1 MQDFK
6 DKLVAFSKD
15 AVTRAERVTSEEAA
29 KQYLILP
36 FFQFLGYDPLDPD
49 EVVPEVHASF
59 SGKFKNKVDYAICI
73 DREPVIGVEC
83 KKTGELA
90 TADKGEIRGYFNA
103 VSSIKLGILTD
114 GLVYE
119 LYSDTDS
126 ENMMDENPFVQFN
139 LANVAQEQLN
149 DQVTDALWK
158 LRKGTFDPADV
169 GADAKRKI
177 YIAQYIATL
186 NRSFENPSDTFVRA
200 LMDLAGVEGRKTTKL
215 REEHEPMIQESLQ
228 LFLDQKILER
238 VGFASRQDLVKVQQA
253 QSEQPPTPRP
263 ELPDWVALSKYSPP
277 AGTPCPAAIR
287 FWDGSERRLK
297 YWYEVLT
304 LVVEKLHSEEL
315 LTVDDAP
322 IPSSA
327 KAYMVNTEP
336 VHPTGKPFGAHR
348 RIDGTPLFVNV
359 NLNAGQVRS
368 NTKTL
373 LQRYDQSSADVYLQV
388 EQ

>member
-1 MQDFK
+1 M
-6 DKLVAFSKD
+6 
-15 AVTRAERVTSEEAA
+15 SEEAA

-90 TADKGEIRGYFNA
+90 TSDKGEIRGYFNA
-103 VSSIKLGILTD
+103 VPSIKLGILTD
-114 GLVYE
+114 GLIYE

-177 YIAQYIATL
+177 YVAQYIATL

-200 LMDLAGVEGRKTTKL
+200 LIDLAGVEGRKTTKL
-215 REEHEPMIQESLQ
+215 REEHVPMIQESLQ

-253 QSEQPPTPRP
+253 QSEQPPTLRL
-263 ELPDWVALSKYSPP
+263 ESLDWVALSEYSSPG
-277 AGTPCPAAIR
+277 GTRCPAAIR
-287 FWDGSERRLK
+287 FWDGSERRLGR
-297 YWYEVLT
+297 WYEVLT
-304 LVVEKLHSEEL
+304 LVVEKLYSEEL
-315 LTVDDAP
+315 LTAGDVP
-322 IPSSA
+322 IPSG
-327 KAYMVNTEP
+327 KRTYMVNTEP
-336 VHPTGKPFGAHR
+336 VHPTGNQFR
-348 RIDGTPLFVNV
+348 NYRSINGTPLFVNV
-359 NLNAGQVRS
+359 HLSAKQVRG
-368 NTKTL
+368 NARKL
-373 LQRYDQSSADVYLQV
+373 LQRYGQSPADVYLQV